1 MYNIIYTSSTI
12 ASFRTKGQLPPF
24 SYNDYYNRTASCSSC
39 VCCGFCS
46 HGVPINPR
54 YSLYGLSQSTLLH
67 LSAYRRFIISSRDPY
82 CRLFVSDTD
91 RGCRVENDACFV
103 KASVGVSGNRRGK
116 ERGRKEGEFCCSGG
130 MGEAVLGL
138 LSELV
143 DEKFLGNRQRNSRFN
158 LGNGRSG
165 RRERCLAK
173 CCAEEKNTEFESV
186 TNISREE
193 RSRNGRKLGRGEVS
207 SCHDG
212 SRLRKEGSS
221 CSSYYSVMS
230 FDDIDESDIEVEN
243 GDRYSGPSSIRKNE
257 EIKSGDIHKGNT
269 RKKFEKYED
278 CATEFGEISQRKNGE
293 KSYKEESFVEN
304 ESKKE
309 SLQKSFIT
317 VGSRENAAKS
327 SHSLRQ
333 LHAKDKNSAS
343 SSNFEDTGEKRGHSG
358 RLYESRKD
366 FRQSSEAEEIR
377 DIDVRKLSSSQTRIS
392 GMEENMTSSG
402 TLVQEARKEYNQ
414 VVDRG
419 NRESRSSL
427 NSQVETKTSI
437 HDIDVER
444 TSHSQSTSDKMLNSR
459 VGISSQRL
467 PSVNDSREQSAVTK
481 QRLVEGTQKLEQ
493 SQDLIDISVNH
504 TINTN
509 LVAER
514 KETSDKRMISR
525 TEKSTSS
532 VDLTKGVRGH
542 QASEQV
548 IRSVESSNSTRPTEL
563 SSFRE
568 SSKKRDSS
576 SHKRHS
582 SVLRQTRQ
590 DQVAS
595 HLQEATNSEVTVM
608 AVGPVPSQSVAR
620 TSRETIGSQKPTSS
634 RQHVSLETVVNES
647 IILHSEEDRLD
658 YPHELNERMRRDEN
672 YGDHLEA
679 TLYNDSLGSANRLEE
694 CSKKFVEEFTEKV
707 QQEINSSELV
717 GERTSSQETLVRRN
731 VAHQHSSEQASDIQ
745 SQVDFSGQSYN
756 VTGVRGPSDEM
767 WHVSGSVPL
776 ESSKEHEDNSPA
788 PGNAILKRSSRS
800 LWNFIADIVRMRWH
814 ARSDTNGLIVKSK
827 EKNSSSESIT
837 SDAWF
842 SSLEPDENIDENVKK
857 GRRRKKG
864 ENKPDVQSHPAETSS
879 QSQGK
884 VTSST
889 YSQIESEISSPLVTF
904 ESGSPSEAS
913 ACIAS
918 QKEYSGDK
926 QEVVRS
932 EGIISTIIT
941 TDSSVS
947 LHSKRLIRSP
957 PVKDEVSESG
967 KAKVP
972 SARLTEVVEQPIIDN
987 LLSASTAEL
996 NDGELKRRKLQRN
1009 KQVLQER
1016 FEEWEE
1022 AYRHEAEQKQIDEIF
1037 MREALL
1043 EARKAANT
1051 WEVPVGAVMV
1061 QDGKII
1067 ARGCNLVEELRDS
1080 TAHAE
1085 MICIREAS
1093 NTLRSW
1099 RLADTTLYVT
1109 LEPCAMCAGA
1119 ILQARIDT
1127 VVWGAPNKLLGAD
1140 GSWVRLFPGDPES
1153 ASDATNQPPGPVHPF
1168 HPKMSIRRGV
1178 LATECAEVMQQFF
1191 QLRRK
1196 KKSPSPPPPSCLPVS
1211 PHPSKFFSK
1220 IHDIF
1225 SVMFCL

>member
-12 ASFRTKGQLPPF
+12 ASSF
-24 SYNDYYNRTASCSSC
+24 NYYNRTGSCSSC
-39 VCCGFCS
+39 ACCGFCS

-54 YSLYGLSQSTLLH
+54 YRYRYGYRYSLTGLTQSTLLH
-67 LSAYRRFIISSRDPY
+67 LSAYRRLILSSRGDPY
-82 CRLFVSDTD
+82 CRLFVSDIG
-91 RGCRVENDACFV
+91 RGCGVENDACFV
-103 KASVGVSGNRRGK
+103 KASVG
-116 ERGRKEGEFCCSGG
+116 
-130 MGEAVLGL
+130 GEAVLGL

-143 DEKFLGNRQRNSRFN
+143 DEDLTGDSMRNGRFN

-173 CCAEEKNTEFESV
+173 CCGEERNLEFEAAA
-186 TNISREE
+186 NISREE
-193 RSRNGRKLGRGEVS
+193 RSRSGRKLGREEVS
-207 SCHDG
+207 SCRDG
-212 SRLRKEGSS
+212 SSRLRKEGSS

-243 GDRYSGPSSIRKNE
+243 GDHYSGSSSIHKNE
-257 EIKSGDIHKGNT
+257 EIKSRDVVHKRNT
-269 RKKFEKYED
+269 IKKFEKYED
-278 CATEFGEISQRKNGE
+278 SATEFGEISKQKNEE
-293 KSYKEESFVEN
+293 KSYKEESFVTN

-309 SLQKSFIT
+309 SLQKSFIA
-317 VGSRENAAKS
+317 VGSRQNAAKNS
-327 SHSLRQ
+327 SHSRGQ
-333 LHAKDKNSAS
+333 LHAKDENSAS
-343 SSNFEDTGEKRGHSG
+343 SSNFEDIEDKRGHSG
-358 RLYESRKD
+358 RLYESRKN
-366 FRQSSEAEEIR
+366 FQHSSEAEEIQ
-377 DIDVRKLSSSQTRIS
+377 DIDVRKSSSSQTRIS
-392 GMEENMTSSG
+392 GVEENTTSSG
-402 TLVQEARKEYNQ
+402 TLVQEARKKSTQ
-414 VVDRG
+414 IVDRD
-419 NRESRSSL
+419 NRENRSSL

-437 HDIDVER
+437 HDIDIGR
-444 TSHSQSTSDKMLNSR
+444 TSHSKSTSDKMLNNR
-459 VGISSQRL
+459 VGISSMRL
-467 PSVNDSREQSAVTK
+467 TSVNDSREQSAVTK
-481 QRLVEGTQKLEQ
+481 QSLVEETQKIEQ

-504 TINTN
+504 TISTN

-514 KETSDKRMISR
+514 KEASDKRMTSR
-525 TEKSTSS
+525 TEKSNSS

-548 IRSVESSNSTRPTEL
+548 IRSVESSNSTRPAEL

-568 SSKKRDSS
+568 SSMKRGSS
-576 SHKRHS
+576 SQKRPS
-582 SVLRQTRQ
+582 SVLAQARQ
-590 DQVAS
+590 DQVGS
-595 HLQEATNSEVTVM
+595 HLQEGRNSQVTMM
-608 AVGPVPSQSVAR
+608 AVGSVPSQSVAR
-620 TSRETIGSQKPTSS
+620 TSRETVGSQKPTSS
-634 RQHVSLETVVNES
+634 RQHVSLETVGNKS

-679 TLYNDSLGSANRLEE
+679 TVYNDSLGSANRLEE
-694 CSKKFVEEFTEKV
+694 YSKKFVEEFTEKV
-707 QQEINSSELV
+707 QEEINSSELV

-745 SQVDFSGQSYN
+745 SQVNFSGQSCD

-788 PGNAILKRSSRS
+788 PGNVISKRSSRS
-800 LWNFIADIVRMRWH
+800 LWNFIADIVQMRWH
-814 ARSDTNGLIVKSK
+814 ARSGTNDLIVKSK

-842 SSLEPDENIDENVKK
+842 SSHEPDENIDENVKK

-864 ENKPDVQSHPAETSS
+864 ENKPDVQFHPAETSS

-884 VTSST
+884 VTPST

-904 ESGSPSEAS
+904 ESGSPSEAGAS
-913 ACIAS
+913 MAS

-932 EGIISTIIT
+932 EGINSTIIT

-967 KAKVP
+967 KAKVS

-987 LLSASTAEL
+987 LQGASTAEL
-996 NDGELKRRKLQRN
+996 NDGELKRRKIQRS

-1022 AYRHEAEQKQIDEIF
+1022 AYRHEAEQKQMDEIF

-1043 EARKAANT
+1043 EARKAADT
-1051 WEVPVGAVMV
+1051 WEVPVGAVLV

-1178 LATECAEVMQQFF
+1178 LATECSEVMQQFF

-1196 KKSPSPPPPSCLPVS
+1196 KKSPSPPPPSYLPVS